1 MHRRLHLL
9 HDVLPRQL
17 DRRNRRLDR
26 DERADR
32 QQRLRVVLGRLDA
45 FSRRDERLCE
55 EGER

>member
-1 MHRRLHLL
+1 VHGSLHLL
-9 HDVLPRQL
+9 HDVLPREL

-32 QQRLRVVLGRLDA
+32 QERLGVVLGRLDA